1 VRAQVAGRLAH
12 REEPRRLRL
21 RRGLR
26 GPRGAWVGLAVQ
38 KAWKN
43 LTIRELGAIAGAS
56 LRMSASSANLLAEKE
71 TAQLLRLLPS
81 YGKVNQRS
89 LAIGSRS
96 TCLLRIGQPSTDAY
110 RPMHSFRSA
119 TAGNAHW
126 RLCIIPVGDC
136 REPRFRATCSNSPTR
151 DVSFD

>member
-1 VRAQVAGRLAH
+1 M
-12 REEPRRLRL
+12 L

-43 LTIRELGAIAGAS
+43 LTIRELAAIAGAS

-71 TAQLLRLLPS
+71 TAELLGLLPS
-81 YGKVNQRS
+81 YRKVNQRS

-110 RPMHSFRSA
+110 RPIAFPQSR
-119 TAGNAHW
+119 
-126 RLCIIPVGDC
+126 RLQPWK
-136 REPRFRATCSNSPTR
+136 RAS
-151 DVSFD
+151 VI